1 MPGRRVLEQQE
12 PGARQVGED
21 VGAGLHAGIRPYLAA
36 KAPGQLLD
44 LLVVERADQQL
55 AAAQLDRPSL
65 SPQSSGQRLEL
76 GLVLG
81 LDEHEVLRPLLVGAR
96 VLDHLAS
103 LGVEPRVA
111 LLVPDRDADVGGQP
125 LGLDEL
131 ADDALGLARRRL
143 GLGVDVEPRAVAR
156 DDRAASEPLAR
167 LVVEVVRVQPLAER
181 VAVRLVV
188 EVDLDAPFLIGKRGH
203 EGRLAVASSRTP
215 AARRSG
221 GSPAKVM
228 RRNGPAGSAG
238 K

>member
-1 MPGRRVLEQQE
+1 MSARACTRASGPTSPRRRS
-12 PGARQVGED
+12 ASSS
-21 VGAGLHAGIRPYLAA
+21 H
-36 KAPGQLLD
+36 

-65 SPQSSGQRLEL
+65 RPQPPGERLEL
-76 GLVLG
+76 GLILG
-81 LDEHEVLRPLLVGAR
+81 LDEHEVLRALLVGAR
-96 VLDHLAS
+96 VLDDLAAG
-103 LGVEPRVA
+103 GVEPRVA
-111 LLVPDRDADVGGQP
+111 LLVPARDAHVGGQP
-125 LGLDEL
+125 VGLEQL
-131 ADDALGLARRRL
+131 AHDALGLARRRL
-143 GLGVDVEPRAVAR
+143 GRGVDVEPRAVAR
-156 DDRAASEPLAR
+156 HDRAAPEPLAR
-167 LVVEVVRVQPLAER
+167 LVVEVVRAQPLAER
-181 VAVRLVV
+181 VAVLLVV